1 VSGALRPADT
11 IIFATG
17 FETTRYLAS
26 LDVTGRD
33 GLHISDAWRDGAIAY
48 QGITTTGFP
57 NLFMV
62 YGPNTNNNSLITM
75 LELETEYAVRH
86 IRRMIEQGTLWMD
99 VKSEAMDAYNEQL
112 QQDIGGIAVWRSDC
126 RGYYRAPS
134 GRIVTQFPYT
144 MTTFTRMLAAGDEH
158 CYENS
163 VA

>member
-1 VSGALRPADT
+1 MSGAIRKADT

-33 GLHISDAWRDGAIAY
+33 GLHIRDAWRDGAIAY
-48 QGITTTGFP
+48 QGITTAGFP

-75 LELETEYAVRH
+75 LELETQYAVRH
-86 IRRMIEQGTLWMD
+86 IRRMLDQGMSWLD
-99 VKSEAMDAYNEQL
+99 IKPEAMAAYNDQL
-112 QQDIGGIAVWRSDC
+112 QRDIGDITVWRSDC

-144 MTTFTRMLAAGDEH
+144 MTTFTRMLAARDER
-158 CYENS
+158 CYES
-163 VA
+163 SAG